1 MGELPK
7 VNVPAFKASRIFYHS
22 NLGKLTKNASR
33 LDVGC
38 EGNLKVRMLPRL
50 IEWSH
55 RLLRW
60 EDWKKWVE

>member
-1 MGELPK
+1 MGELFK
-7 VNVPAFKASRIFYHS
+7 VNVFVFKVFRIFYYF
-22 NLGKLTKNASR
+22 NLGKLIKNVFR

-38 EGNLKVRMLPRL
+38 EGNFKVRMFLRL
-50 IEWSH
+50 IEWSY